1 MHRRIVR
8 ALNEEEHM
16 KHVRRGRAGLA
27 IATLGIASLAL
38 AGCTGNGNGGGN
50 GGGNGNGDAECAD
63 YEAYGTHDGET
74 VELYTTIQGIEL
86 DHLVETFDA
95 FQECT
100 GIRVDVVGTQ
110 EAETQINVRTAA
122 GDPPELMIIPQPG
135 LLQRLVEDGYVLPAS
150 ADVEA
155 NVDEFWS
162 ESWKGYGT
170 IDGTFYSAPLMASVK
185 GWVWYSPAEFSEKGI
200 SIPETWDELLDLT
213 ATLAADSDAATY
225 KPWCVGFGSGDA
237 TGWPGT
243 DWVEDLVL
251 RTAGPDVY
259 DQWVVG
265 EVPFSDPQIRAAF
278 EEVEKILLNPD
289 YVNGGFGGVSSIV
302 TTTFNDAGL
311 PILDGNCSLHHQA
324 SFYEAQWPEGTT
336 VAPDGDIWAFL
347 TPKVDASAGDAVT
360 GGGEF
365 VAKFVEGA
373 AVDAVQTFM
382 ASDTWANLRVD
393 LGGVISAN
401 KGLDASLA
409 GSELGRQAIE
419 ILQGE
424 DTVFRF
430 DGSDLMPAAVG
441 TSSFWTGMNDWV
453 VGTLTTD
460 QLLTFIDGTWP

>member
-1 MHRRIVR
+1 M
-8 ALNEEEHM
+8 M
-16 KHVRRGRAGLA
+16 KTRKSRLLLAVAAAGV
-27 IATLGIASLAL
+27 ASLAL
-38 AGCTGNGNGGGN
+38 AGCTGGGDDDGGG
-50 GGGNGNGDAECAD
+50 GSDADCSE
-63 YEAYGTHDGET
+63 YEQYGTFDGET
-74 VELYTTIQGIEL
+74 VELYTTIQAIEL
-86 DHLVETFDA
+86 DYMVETFDT
-95 FQECT
+95 FQDCT
-100 GIRVDVVGTQ
+100 GINVDVVGTQ
-110 EAETQINVRTAA
+110 EAETQINVRAAA

-135 LLQRLVEDGYVLPAS
+135 LLQRLVEDGYVIPAS
-150 ADVEA
+150 QSVED

-170 IDGTFYSAPLMASVK
+170 IDGTFYAAPLMASVK
-185 GWVWYSPAEFSEKGI
+185 GWVWYSPAEFADKGVD
-200 SIPETWDELLDLT
+200 IPETWDELLDLT
-213 ATLAADSDAATY
+213 ATLAEESTATY

-251 RTAGPDVY
+251 RLSGPDVY

-265 EVPFSDPQIRAAF
+265 DVQFSDPEIRAAF
-278 EEVEKILLNPD
+278 EEVEKILLNPE
-289 YVNGGFGGVSSIV
+289 YVNGGFGGVESIV
-302 TTTFNDAGL
+302 STTFNDGGL
-311 PILDGNCSLHHQA
+311 PILDGNCSMHHQA
-324 SFYEAQWPEGTT
+324 SFYESQWPEGTV

-347 TPKVDASAGDAVT
+347 TPKVDASSGDAVT

-365 VAKFVEGA
+365 VAKFVEGE

-401 KGLDASLA
+401 KGLDPSLA
-409 GSELGRQAIE
+409 KSDLSRAAIE

-453 VGTLTTD
+453 VGTVNTD
-460 QLLTFIDGTWP
+460 QLLTFIDSTWP